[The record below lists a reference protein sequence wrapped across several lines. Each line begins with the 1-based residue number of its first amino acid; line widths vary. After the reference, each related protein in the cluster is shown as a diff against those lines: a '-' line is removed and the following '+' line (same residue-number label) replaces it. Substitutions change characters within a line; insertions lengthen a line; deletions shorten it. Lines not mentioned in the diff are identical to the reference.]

1 VPVWRQ
7 QFRKGGC
14 PLLRTGTIVQHL
26 ILLALAA
33 IVPFAGLIALNIY
46 MQAQDDLENAEA
58 NVLQLAQSAA
68 FDMDRLLRRGESTL
82 KSLATRPL
90 IRALDANNCDPILA
104 EYSWVF
110 AQATNLL
117 TVDVDGRSVCAAI
130 PPAPGGPQSV
140 DPKLYLDAVKRTRTL
155 VLGQPNQGFI
165 TRKWVVSLALP
176 ILDANGEVRG
186 AAVLPFDLVK
196 LSQTRNDSG
205 LPRDAV
211 STIIDKSGMIISR
224 SQDPEKWIGQRNDP
238 LFTLSR
244 SLTGNNRIGRTRGID
259 GIERIFA
266 YQAIPGSD
274 WEAVV
279 GIPVAYLYAATKRNA
294 TINITIAICTMLL
307 VALLCLGLARRIV
320 RPVKAIAE
328 GAMRVA
334 DGIAD
339 VRVDPEGPAEIVNV
353 AREFNNMIALRGRTD
368 AELRDLNRTLT
379 LLSHCG
385 QALVRANSEQQLLD
399 DMCSLLVKEGGY
411 ALAWIGFAE
420 DDDLRRVRPA
430 AMAGATAYLDDIDV
444 SWAENESGH
453 GPTGTAVRTGQA
465 VSITDT
471 LTDSG
476 LERWRTK
483 AQQAQ
488 FRSSIALPIGSGVP
502 AMGALS
508 IYSTLP
514 DRFNEQELKLLGELA
529 NDITYGIQ
537 SLRAEQAL
545 RKSEGEFRALAEA
558 MPQIV
563 WITRSDG
570 WTIYFNQQWVT
581 YTGLTL
587 EESLGH
593 GWIKPFHPDDQQDA
607 WAAWQSATT
616 QVGPYSIQSRL
627 RRADGAYRWWLM
639 RGVPLRDADG
649 SILKWFGTCTDIHD
663 LKVAEDRFRA
673 TFEQA
678 AVGIVHTALDHRYL
692 AINQKFCDILGYT
705 RDELM
710 QLDSVAITHPDDHN
724 LDKDRRDQLLAGKI
738 ATYTAEKRFVRKDGS
753 VIWTNRTISLARDEA
768 GQPLYFIRVIEDIT
782 ERKDAEERFRA
793 TFEQS
798 AIGIAHTALDGRYLM
813 VNERLC
819 AMLGYAKEELL
830 TKNATDITHPED
842 RAAGEARVEGL
853 LANERIST
861 YAEKRYI
868 RKDGSAVWVG
878 RSMSLIRDAEGKPKY
893 LIAMVTD
900 ISARK
905 QAEETARRE
914 RALLRA
920 VVDAIP
926 ERIYVKDREGR
937 FLLQN
942 ATNLAVRGI
951 TNHDEIVGKTV
962 FDIFPRELAQRL
974 HTEDEKAME
983 SGVPVHD
990 REGQTFFGAPSVLNK
1005 NTHWHLTSKI
1015 PLRDETGQVYG
1026 LVGVNRDITHRK
1038 QAEEALRQLNEE
1050 LEDKVAERTKDLER
1064 ARREADEANRA
1075 KSAFLATMSHEIRT
1089 PMNGVIGMIDVLQ
1102 QTSLKVDQVEM
1113 VELIHDS
1120 AFSLLGIINDIL
1132 DFSKIEAGKME
1143 IENEALAVADVVEGV
1158 GNLLSGM
1165 AEKSDV
1171 VLTLFVDPAIPAQVR
1186 GDSLRLRQ
1194 VLTNLG
1200 NNAIKFSS
1208 GQAQAGHVSLRA
1220 LLVKQTPQ
1228 QVTVEIHVTD
1238 NGIGMDEETQS
1249 RLFTAFTQADAST
1262 TRRFGGTGLGLAIVN
1277 HLVKLMGGEIS
1288 VQSTR
1293 GAGATFKVRLPFS
1306 PLPVASELVE
1316 PTSDVAG
1323 LRCVVVGVPGGLAD
1337 DLATYLV
1344 HAQAQVTRAP
1354 NVATVPDVNGL
1365 AVWVIDAS
1373 NDSHTPEQM
1382 RAAARERVDQDVRM
1396 VVLIERG
1403 KRRRPRV
1410 LSPGLFTV
1418 DSSCLGR
1425 RTFLKL
1431 VAVAAGRASL
1441 DAAIDNTP
1449 DAGTA
1454 AVLLTRDEAVRCGRL
1469 ILVAEDNATNQKVIA
1484 RQLGLLGYT
1493 ADVAA
1498 DGREALR
1505 RWRSGDYALLLT
1517 DLHMPQLDGYELT
1530 QAIRAE
1536 EKPGTRMPIIALTAN
1551 ALKGEAD
1558 HCRALGMDDYRSK
1571 PLPLADLKLVL
1582 EQWLPVAHA
1591 SAVISDPLT
1600 NHARDDGPP
1609 SVATPPV
1616 DVGALKAL
1624 VGDDP
1629 ELVHEFL
1636 QDFRS
1641 SAARIAQDLR
1651 AACAARQAKAA
1662 ADAAHK
1668 LKSSA
1673 GAVGAYALSD
1683 LCAAMEEKGRADD
1696 PDALT
1701 ALLPRFDLEMAR
1713 VDDCLKTG

>member
-1 VPVWRQ
+1 M
-7 QFRKGGC
+7 
-14 PLLRTGTIVQHL
+14 
-26 ILLALAA
+26 LLALAA

-46 MQAQDDLENAEA
+46 MQARDDLENAEA
-58 NVLQLAQSAA
+58 NVLRLAQSAA

-82 KSLATRPL
+82 KSLAMRPL
-90 IRALDANNCDPILA
+90 IHALDANNCDPILA
-104 EYSWVF
+104 EYAWVF

-117 TVDVDGRSVCAAI
+117 TVDADGRLVCAAI
-130 PPAPGGPQSV
+130 PPAPGGPQAV

-176 ILDANGEVRG
+176 LLDANSGVRG
-186 AAVLPFDLVK
+186 AVVLPFDLVK

-205 LPRDAV
+205 LPPDAV
-211 STIIDKSGMIISR
+211 STIIDKNGMIITRSR
-224 SQDPEKWIGQRNDP
+224 EPEKWIGQRNDP
-238 LFTLSR
+238 LFALGR
-244 SLTGNNRIGRTRGID
+244 SLEAKNRIGRSRGID

-266 YQAIPGSD
+266 YQAIPGTE

-279 GIPVAYLYAATKRNA
+279 GIPVADLYAATKRNA
-294 TINITIAICTMLL
+294 TINIAIAIFTMLL
-307 VALLCLGLARRIV
+307 VAVICFGLARRIV
-320 RPVKAIAE
+320 RPVQAIAE
-328 GAMRVA
+328 GAMQAA
-334 DGIAD
+334 DGGAD
-339 VRVDPEGPAEIVNV
+339 VRVEPEGPAEIVNV
-353 AREFNNMIALRGRTD
+353 AREFNNMMALRGRTD
-368 AELRDLNRTLT
+368 TALRDLNRTLT

-399 DMCSLLVKEGGY
+399 DMCSLLVNEGGY

-420 DDDLRRVRPA
+420 HDEGRRVRPV
-430 AMAGATAYLDDIDV
+430 AMAGTVKYLDAIDV
-444 SWAENESGH
+444 SWADNDSGR
-453 GPTGTAVRTGQA
+453 GPTGTAIRSGQA
-465 VSITDT
+465 VSNRDT
-471 LTDSG
+471 LADARF
-476 LERWRTK
+476 EQWRT
-483 AQQAQ
+483 QALQ
-488 FRSSIALPIGSGVP
+488 AHFRSSIALPIGSGVP

-529 NDITYGIQ
+529 SDITYGIQ
-537 SLRAEQAL
+537 SLRAEHKRLESEQAL
-545 RKSEGEFRALAEA
+545 RTSEGEFRALAEA
-558 MPQIV
+558 MPQLV
-563 WITRSDG
+563 WIARPDGRS
-570 WTIYFNQQWVT
+570 IYFNQQWMA

-587 EESLGH
+587 DESLGH
-593 GWIKPFHPDDQQDA
+593 GWSKPFHPDDLQDA
-607 WAAWQSATT
+607 WAAWQRATARSET
-616 QVGPYSIQSRL
+616 YSSQARL
-627 RRADGAYRWWLM
+627 LRADGVYRWWLL
-639 RGVPLRDADG
+639 RAVPLKDAGGD
-649 SILKWFGTCTDIHD
+649 ILKWFGTCTDIHD

-678 AVGIVHTALDHRYL
+678 AVGIVHTTLDRRYL
-692 AINQKFCDILGYT
+692 AINQRFCDLLGYT

-710 QLDSVAITHPDDHN
+710 QMDTRAITHPDD
-724 LDKDRRDQLLAGKI
+724 RDADDDHREQLLAGNI
-738 ATYTAEKRFVRKDGS
+738 DTYTAEKRFVRKDGA
-753 VIWTNRTISLARDEA
+753 VIWVNRTISLARDDA

-782 ERKDAEERFRA
+782 ERKDADERFRA
-793 TFEQS
+793 TFDQS
-798 AIGIAHTALDGRYLM
+798 AIGIAHTAIDGHYLM
-813 VNERLC
+813 VNDRLC
-819 AMLGYAKEELL
+819 EMLGYTQEELL
-830 TKNATDITHPED
+830 TKNATDITHPDD
-842 RAAGEARVEGL
+842 RAAGEARVEAL
-853 LANERIST
+853 LANDRTST

-868 RKDGSAVWVG
+868 RKDGSAIWAG

-893 LIAMVTD
+893 LIAMITD

-905 QAEETARRE
+905 QAEEAARRE

-962 FDIFPRELAQRL
+962 FDIFPRELAERL
-974 HTEDEKAME
+974 HAEDQQAME

-1026 LVGVNRDITHRK
+1026 LVGVNRDITDRK
-1038 QAEEALRQLNEE
+1038 QAEEALRRLNEE
-1050 LEDKVAERTKDLER
+1050 LEDKVAERTQDLER

-1075 KSAFLATMSHEIRT
+1075 KSDFLATMSHEIRT

-1200 NNAIKFSS
+1200 NNAIKFTS
-1208 GQAQAGHVSLRA
+1208 GQTRVGHVSIRA
-1220 LLVKQTPQ
+1220 LLVGQTPQ
-1228 QVTVEIHVTD
+1228 QVTVEIHIAD
-1238 NGIGMDEETQS
+1238 NGIGMDAETQS
-1249 RLFTAFTQADAST
+1249 RLFNAFTQADAST

-1316 PTSDVAG
+1316 PVSDVAG

-1354 NVATVPDVNGL
+1354 NVAAVPDVNGL

-1373 NDSHTPEQM
+1373 NESHTPEQM

>member
-1 VPVWRQ
+1 
-7 QFRKGGC
+7 
-14 PLLRTGTIVQHL
+14 LLRTGTIVQHL

-58 NVLQLAQSAA
+58 NVLRLAQSAA

-104 EYSWVF
+104 EYAWVF
-110 AQATNLL
+110 SQSTNLL
-117 TVDVDGRSVCAAI
+117 TVDADGRLVCAAI

-140 DPKLYLDAVKRTRTL
+140 DPKLYLDAVKRTRAI

-176 ILDANGEVRG
+176 ILDDRGGVRG
-186 AAVLPFDLVK
+186 AAVLPFDLVR

-211 STIIDKSGMIISR
+211 STIIDKSGMIITR
-224 SQDPEKWIGQRNDP
+224 SHEPEKWIGQRNDP
-238 LFTLSR
+238 LFALSR
-244 SLTGNNRIGRTRGID
+244 SLTGNNRIGRSRGID
-259 GIERIFA
+259 NIERIFA

-279 GIPVAYLYAATKRNA
+279 GIPVADLYAATKRNA
-294 TINITIAICTMLL
+294 TINITIAVCTMLL

-328 GAMRVA
+328 GAMRAA

-339 VRVDPEGPAEIVNV
+339 VRVDPEGPAEVVNV

-399 DMCSLLVKEGGY
+399 EMCSLLVKKGGY

-420 DDDLRRVRPA
+420 HDEVRRVRPA
-430 AMAGATAYLDDIDV
+430 AMAGATGYLDGIEV
-444 SWAENESGH
+444 SWAENESGR
-453 GPTGTAVRTGQA
+453 GPTGTAIRTGQA

-476 LERWRTK
+476 FERWRTR
-483 AQQAQ
+483 AEQAQ

-537 SLRAEQAL
+537 SLRAEYQRLESEQAL

-563 WITRSDG
+563 WITRPDG
-570 WTIYFNQQWVT
+570 WNIYFNQQWMA

-587 EESLGH
+587 DESLGH
-593 GWIKPFHPDDQQDA
+593 GWNQPFHPDDQRDA
-607 WAAWQSATT
+607 WAAWQRATSQGGT
-616 QVGPYSIQSRL
+616 YSIQSRL
-627 RRADGAYRWWLM
+627 RRADGAYRWWLL
-639 RGVPLRDADG
+639 RAVPLKDADG
-649 SILKWFGTCTDIHD
+649 NILKWFGTCTDIHD

-678 AVGIVHTALDHRYL
+678 AVGIVHTSLDYRYL

-710 QLDSVAITHPDDHN
+710 QMDTLAITHPDDREVDDDH
-724 LDKDRRDQLLAGKI
+724 REQLLAGKI
-738 ATYTAEKRFVRKDGS
+738 ETYTAEKRFVRKDGA
-753 VIWTNRTISLARDEA
+753 VIWGNRTISLARDEA

-798 AIGIAHTALDGRYLM
+798 AIGIAHTAIDGRYLM

-819 AMLGYAKEELL
+819 EMLGYAQEELL

-842 RAAGEARVEGL
+842 RAAGEARVEAL
-853 LANERIST
+853 LANERTST

-868 RKDGSAVWVG
+868 RKDGSALWAG

-893 LIAMVTD
+893 LIAMITD
-900 ISARK
+900 ISARM
-905 QAEETARRE
+905 QAEETAKRE

-974 HTEDEKAME
+974 HSEDQKAMD

-1015 PLRDETGQVYG
+1015 PLKDETGQVYG
-1026 LVGVNRDITHRK
+1026 LVGVNRDITARK
-1038 QAEEALRQLNEE
+1038 QAEEALRRLNED

-1113 VELIHDS
+1113 VDLIHDS

-1143 IENEALAVADVVEGV
+1143 IEHEALALADVIEGV

-1165 AEKSDV
+1165 ADKSAV

-1208 GQAQAGHVSLRA
+1208 CQAQAGHVSLRA
-1220 LLVKQTPQ
+1220 LLVERTPQ

-1288 VQSTR
+1288 VQSAL
-1293 GAGATFKVRLPFS
+1293 GAGSTFTVRLPFS
-1306 PLPVASELVE
+1306 PLPVESELVE
-1316 PTSDVAG
+1316 PVSDVAG
-1323 LRCVVVGVPGGLAD
+1323 LHCVVVGVQGGLAD
-1337 DLATYLV
+1337 DLATYLK
-1344 HAQAQVTRAP
+1344 HAQAQVER
-1354 NVATVPDVNGL
+1354 VPDVAAAPDISGL

-1382 RAAARERVDQDVRM
+1382 RAAALTRVDQDVRM

-1410 LSPGLFTV
+1410 LSPGLLTV
-1418 DSSCLGR
+1418 DSSCLSR
-1425 RTFLKL
+1425 RTFLKV
-1431 VAVAAGRASL
+1431 VAVAGGRASL
-1441 DAAIDNTP
+1441 DSAIEDTS
-1449 DAGTA
+1449 DAKTA
-1454 AVLLTRDEAVRCGRL
+1454 VVTLTREEAVRCGRL

-1484 RQLGLLGYT
+1484 RQLALLGYT

-1517 DLHMPQLDGYELT
+1517 DLHMPQMDGYELT
-1530 QAIRAE
+1530 EAIRAE
-1536 EKPGTRMPIIALTAN
+1536 EKAGRRTPIIALTAN

-1558 HCRALGMDDYRSK
+1558 RCRAMGMDDYRSK
-1571 PLPLADLKLVL
+1571 PLPLVDLKAVL
-1582 EQWLPVAHA
+1582 EQWLPVTPAA
-1591 SAVISDPLT
+1591 ADAVV
-1600 NHARDDGPP
+1600 P
-1609 SVATPPV
+1609 STPQAPVETPRPAAAPPV
-1616 DVGALKAL
+1616 DVTALKAL

-1629 ELVHEFL
+1629 GLVREFL
-1636 QDFRS
+1636 QDFRA
-1641 SAARIAQDLR
+1641 SAARIALDLR
-1651 AACAARQAKAA
+1651 AACAARQSRAA

-1673 GAVGAYALSD
+1673 RAVGAVALSD

-1696 PDALT
+1696 RDALT
-1701 ALLPRFDLEMAR
+1701 ALLPRFDAEMTR
-1713 VDDCLKTG
+1713 VDDYLEKN